1 MLKSDNNQ
9 WHAID
14 YKEVLE
20 NFESSLQG
28 LEIEEV
34 NKRQEK
40 YGLNEL
46 RRKNKDGVLKV
57 LWRQINN
64 PLIWVLIGS
73 STLATAL
80 GKITDGMVV
89 LAVVVVNSIIGFIQ
103 EYKAGKA
110 IEDLSNMVP

>member
-1 MLKSDNNQ
+1 MTKNESGQ
-9 WHAID
+9 WHAVD
-14 YKEVLE
+14 YTQVLE
-20 NFESSLQG
+20 KFESSLQG
-28 LEIEEV
+28 LKLEEV
-34 NKRQEK
+34 RERLLK
-40 YGLNEL
+40 YGTNILK
-46 RRKNKDGVLKV
+46 RKSKDGALKV

-103 EYKAGKA
+103 EYKAG
-110 IEDLSNMVP
+110 